1 MSSVALFSLIAVAL
15 VAVALAFLL
24 PTLLRTRMRRETAS
38 RTAINAEIYRQEIDE
53 LNEEVVRGDLAAS
66 EAQPARED
74 LHRRLAEESRA
85 RPPAAAPSARTRTVA
100 LLVAVGLP
108 LVAAGLYLAVG
119 KPDALTDD
127 APPAAVGEAGEGDY
141 VARLQSHLARQPR
154 DGRGWVLLA
163 RAHVDRNEFKAASD
177 AYQKA
182 LTVSEKIAKD
192 PSVLCEYADA
202 LGMAQGGN
210 LTGKPSDLVAQAL
223 AINPKHPV
231 GLEMAGSAAYAEGR
245 YADAARYWKELLAG
259 LTPGSERHAE
269 LSAAVA
275 RAERKAAVSL
285 PR

>member
-24 PTLLRTRMRRETAS
+24 PTLLRTRARREAAS
-38 RTAINAEIYRQEIDE
+38 RSAINAEIYRQEIDE
-53 LNEEVVRGDLAAS
+53 LNEEVVRGELAAN

-74 LHRRLAEESRA
+74 LRRRLAEESQS
-85 RPPAAAPSARTRTVA
+85 RPPASAPGPRARTVA

-108 LVAAGLYLAVG
+108 LVAAGLYLTVG

-127 APPAAVGEAGEGDY
+127 ASPPSSSEAGEGDY

-163 RAHVDRNEFKAASD
+163 RAHVDRNEFKAASE

-192 PSVLCEYADA
+192 PGVLCEYADA

-210 LTGKPSDLVAQAL
+210 LKGQPSDLVAQAL

-231 GLEMAGSAAYAEGR
+231 ALEMAGSAAYAEGR
-245 YADAARYWKELLAG
+245 YADASRYWKELLAG

-269 LSAAVA
+269 LAEAVA